1 MTHPQPS
8 KLVRL
13 CYSRLGPAA
22 PSPKAPYVPDSGVG
36 TLSQWTGL
44 RFPQHIYGA
53 SPLMLVS
60 VLGTGDM
67 TLEKMDTVSAFLELN
82 GAFDAL

>member
-1 MTHPQPS
+1 
-8 KLVRL
+8 
-13 CYSRLGPAA
+13 
-22 PSPKAPYVPDSGVG
+22 
-36 TLSQWTGL
+36 
-44 RFPQHIYGA
+44 
-53 SPLMLVS
+53 MLVS